1 MKTDKNEKKAL
12 FIQRLAAFILD
23 IFIISSLASLIS
35 YPFVDVDSINNLNS
49 SANEIVEKYNSG
61 KIDMVTY
68 MNEAKS
74 VTYQLARQQGVI
86 SLITIFLSILYF
98 VVYQYYNK
106 GQTIGKKIL
115 KIKVVSSD
123 GRKLTT
129 NNYIYRALII
139 NSIFVDMLSFA
150 IVTLGNMDTYFYGT
164 LLCGALKY
172 GLLLTCAF
180 MVMWSKTGM
189 GLHDKIAHTMVVKV

>member
-139 NSIFVDMLSFA
+139 NSIFVDMLSLA
-150 IVTLGNMDTYFYGT
+150 IVTLGNMDTYFYGM